1 MEKGK
6 EIDAVAMVRRIR
18 DAHYEALKGAT
29 REERIAFYNGKV
41 RAAEKGAAEKGRAP
55 SLEKNDACEPEG

>member
-1 MEKGK
+1 MEKKTK

-29 REERIAFYNGKV
+29 REERIAFFNDKV
-41 RAAEKGAAEKGRAP
+41 RRSKPPSQRRRESAA
-55 SLEKNDACEPEG
+55 